1 MKYFYRFILAFSL
14 LVIPFSVVEA
24 HPGRTDKNGGHTCR
38 TNCEKWG
45 LQYGQYHYHNGG
57 GTSSGGGSHPQ
68 PSSVK
73 PPAPAQPAAPVVQQ
87 KTIVAVDQATILA
100 YPNSTESTGT
110 LWYGFEI
117 NDLGSAD
124 EKFVKIE
131 QGYVSKLLVTQ
142 YTVAQAKI
150 VTIATDKAYFFAT
163 PIASNQV
170 RGSAIKGTL
179 VQVVGESNGFY
190 YGSTKDANGK
200 ILVGFVA
207 KTVVK

>member
-1 MKYFYRFILAFSL
+1 MKYFYHFIVLLTLL
-14 LVIPFSVVEA
+14 LVPFNMVDA
-24 HPGRTDKNGGHTCR
+24 HPGRTDANGGHTCR

-57 GTSSGGGSHPQ
+57 STSSGGSQ
-68 PSSVK
+68 PKPSTVK
-73 PPAPAQPAAPVVQQ
+73 PAPAQTATPVVQM
-87 KTIVAVDQATILA
+87 KTIVAVDQAKVVA
-100 YPNSTESTGT
+100 YPNSTEAVSA

-117 NDLGSAD
+117 SDEGSYD
-124 EKFVKIE
+124 DQFVKIA
-131 QGYVSKLLVTQ
+131 QGYVSKLVLTQ
-142 YTVAQAKI
+142 YTVTQAKT

-163 PIASNQV
+163 PVATSTV
-170 RGSAIKGTL
+170 RGSTIKNTL

-190 YGSTKDANGK
+190 YGSSKDANGK